1 MKMETAGA
9 VSKTHNDMSSDTT
22 TILDNSNSSE
32 LDPILGQEVAIGSID
47 AELRKLWA
55 VDKARTNACLINF
68 AFYSE
73 QKGSLTLNS
82 RIVSELTRDHA
93 CRALLIEMDRS
104 ASQPSLRAWVTAH
117 CHLSQGK
124 KSVCCEQI
132 AFALTGVSRG
142 RLRNT
147 VFAHLSSDLP
157 LILWWQ
163 GELSP
168 IFEERLYSVIDRFV
182 FDSSSWSNPQ
192 ASFTII
198 DQAVHGSKRPLVI
211 QDLAWTRTYQY
222 RLALASLFDDPL
234 AQQNLS
240 HISQIE
246 ITHHPLHRNS
256 ALQLLSWLATQAV
269 WRQGLELQLAVSHN
283 QAQKES
289 YHFEHKTGESI
300 KATLI
305 SDEQAAPIAQ
315 LSITGGPMS
324 LVVNREPSSA
334 HIYMRLIVGDHITET
349 LAPAGCD
356 DCAMLIGDQLARGGK
371 NSLFLKILPLFQNLL
386 ESQLR

>member
-9 VSKTHNDMSSDTT
+9 VSKTHNEMSSDTT

-93 CRALLIEMDRS
+93 SRALLIEMDRS

-198 DQAVHGSKRPLVI
+198 DQAVHGSRP
-211 QDLAWTRTYQY
+211 R
-222 RLALASLFDDPL
+222 
-234 AQQNLS
+234 
-240 HISQIE
+240 
-246 ITHHPLHRNS
+246 
-256 ALQLLSWLATQAV
+256 
-269 WRQGLELQLAVSHN
+269 
-283 QAQKES
+283 
-289 YHFEHKTGESI
+289 
-300 KATLI
+300 
-305 SDEQAAPIAQ
+305 
-315 LSITGGPMS
+315 S

-334 HIYMRLIVGDHITET
+334 HIHMRLIVGDHITET